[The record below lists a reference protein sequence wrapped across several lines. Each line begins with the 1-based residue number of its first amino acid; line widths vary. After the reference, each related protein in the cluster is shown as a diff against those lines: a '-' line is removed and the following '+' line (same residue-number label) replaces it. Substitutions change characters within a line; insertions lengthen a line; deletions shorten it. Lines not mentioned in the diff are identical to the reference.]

1 MFDCAS
7 YFENEMMGMFELER
21 HERSSKGT
29 YYLRAETITE
39 MLILA
44 PFPLPTTPPLP
55 KAGRASY

>member
-21 HERSSKGT
+21 HEKSSKGT
-29 YYLRAETITE
+29 YYLRAEKITE

-44 PFPLPTTPPLP
+44 PFPLPTTPP
-55 KAGRASY
+55 S